1 MQKVLMLAS
10 VASMIDQFNMMNI
23 RLLKEMGCEVHVM
36 CNFQQGNTCDDRRI
50 RKLQQTL
57 QELHVMQYPWD
68 CPRTVWPLSNC
79 YRAYMQLKKL
89 IGQVHFAWIH
99 CHSPIGGVLARLV
112 AHNAGIPVIYTAHGF
127 HFYKGAPFK
136 NWLLYYP
143 VEALLS
149 HWTDVLITVNQ
160 EDFCFAKQHLCAK
173 RISLI
178 SGIGIDTKRF
188 AVPAIERS
196 VFLKSEESLRLK
208 NKENLYRKFRIPK
221 DAVLLL
227 SVGELN
233 KGKNHQMVISALS
246 KMKRQDVYY
255 LVCGQGRL
263 RSRLR
268 QYAKGLG
275 VADRIRMPGYQDQ
288 MVCIYQAA
296 DIFVLPSKREGM
308 PVSLMEAMA
317 AGLPCV
323 VSDIRGSRELITQS
337 FADRMRQTPAGGILF
352 SLRHQDELLYALER
366 LVDNVQLRQAY
377 GRYNMEKMK
386 AYDQAIVKRQMEHIY
401 RDFCR

>member
-1 MQKVLMLAS
+1 
-10 VASMIDQFNMMNI
+10 
-23 RLLKEMGCEVHVM
+23 
-36 CNFQQGNTCDDRRI
+36 
-50 RKLQQTL
+50 
-57 QELHVMQYPWD
+57 
-68 CPRTVWPLSNC
+68 
-79 YRAYMQLKKL
+79 
-89 IGQVHFAWIH
+89 
-99 CHSPIGGVLARLV
+99 
-112 AHNAGIPVIYTAHGF
+112 
-127 HFYKGAPFK
+127 
-136 NWLLYYP
+136 
-143 VEALLS
+143 
-149 HWTDVLITVNQ
+149 
-160 EDFCFAKQHLCAK
+160 
-173 RISLI
+173 
-178 SGIGIDTKRF
+178 
-188 AVPAIERS
+188 
-196 VFLKSEESLRLK
+196 
-208 NKENLYRKFRIPK
+208 
-221 DAVLLL
+221 
-227 SVGELN
+227 
-233 KGKNHQMVISALS
+233 MVISALS